1 MDKTGARAIEEQII
15 FAAIWA
21 GATFKEAYDRISFEA
36 DTTYLG
42 AEFQISSVVS
52 FMQAN
57 KDARF
62 LSKQNAY
69 SVLERT
75 FPGVISNFQD
85 NEAQLEEDSADE
97 YAKSQAAMAQAFE
110 AFNSRLKGA
119 DDGENEDAE
128 GDEGEEEKTR
138 DDDEDEEGND
148 QGVGKGRGGD

>member
-1 MDKTGARAIEEQII
+1 
-15 FAAIWA
+15 
-21 GATFKEAYDRISFEA
+21 
-36 DTTYLG
+36 
-42 AEFQISSVVS
+42 
-52 FMQAN
+52 MQAN

-119 DDGENEDAE
+119 DDGEDEDAE

-138 DDDEDEEGND
+138 DDEGEEGND
-148 QGVGKGRGGD
+148 QGVGKRRGGD